1 MEQRYL
7 IDSNAVIDYLSGE
20 LPNDG
25 MMFMNTVI
33 NNIPLISIISKIE
46 VLGYNTSQEAHQLL
60 LDFIGDSIVIRLSE
74 NIVNKTI
81 SLRKEYK
88 IKIPDA
94 IIAATAIEN
103 KMVLMTRNIKD
114 FIKIENLVIIDP
126 HKLAMA

>member
-7 IDSNAVIDYLSGE
+7 IDSNAVIDYMSGE

-33 NNIPLISIISKIE
+33 NSIPVISIISKIE
-46 VLGYNTSQEAHQLL
+46 VLGYNTSQEAYQLL
-60 LDFIGDSIVIRLSE
+60 LDFIEDSTVIKLSE
-74 NIVNKTI
+74 SIVNKTI
-81 SLRKEYK
+81 SLRREYK

-103 KMVLMTRNIKD
+103 KMLLITRNTKD
-114 FIKIENLVIIDP
+114 FIKIQGLVIIDP
-126 HKLAMA
+126 HKLALA